1 VISALD
7 NNQRKKCCGY
17 YYQLVCV
24 EAKKKKQKKRYFEVT
39 YAVFLYQLPEEHQHL
54 LVARN
59 HFRRIGEIGVESLN
73 GIVEKLPH
81 CRIDELKIFHS
92 L

>member
-1 VISALD
+1 M
-7 NNQRKKCCGY
+7 CG
-17 YYQLVCV
+17 
-24 EAKKKKQKKRYFEVT
+24 EAKKKKKNKRHCEVT
-39 YAVFLYQLPEEHQHL
+39 YAVLLYQFPEEHQHL